1 MSIYT
6 PDAWVVI
13 DITTPTYS
21 VRKILAGW
29 YGGYGGG
36 DSWKLSSGVT
46 AVNEFPDRYEFIN
59 ESGSIYVCYKTIQRL
74 TGLTGSML
82 ASWQRTAAEAD
93 ENSPDH
99 VTIAIVEWPEAA
111 GS

>member
-1 MSIYT
+1 MSVYT

-13 DITTPTYS
+13 DITTPTDS
-21 VRKILAGW
+21 VRKVLAGW
-29 YGGYGGG
+29 FGGYLDG

-82 ASWQRTAAEAD
+82 DSWRRKAAEAN
-93 ENSPDH
+93 ENSTDH
-99 VTIAIVEWPEAA
+99 ITIAIVEFPET
-111 GS
+111 